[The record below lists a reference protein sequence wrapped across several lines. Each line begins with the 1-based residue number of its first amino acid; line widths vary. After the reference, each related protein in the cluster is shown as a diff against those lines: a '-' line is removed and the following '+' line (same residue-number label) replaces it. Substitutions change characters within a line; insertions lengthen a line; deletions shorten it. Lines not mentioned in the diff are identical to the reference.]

1 MAISQFPQKLLY
13 ATSVVTFVATIAL
26 LPPAVS
32 KEVQPTGRCALTSHE
47 MLFTSTAL
55 EISRLLHDNRITCKD
70 FRNIFETH
78 KQWES
83 DRNIEKSKSH
93 NRNIGIHTEDTQTR
107 LLHER
112 HFNGAD
118 LRGLDMAWVDLTGVH
133 LNGANITGSGT
144 RAKRVPGIPKFLHDI
159 DLSHARL
166 TGAQIG
172 YATAKEALL
181 RFSLLIGVD
190 FKHTDLRGAVLYG
203 SDLRW
208 ASFSNSILTDA
219 DFFETDL

>member
-1 MAISQFPQKLLY
+1 MAISPFPQKLLY
-13 ATSVVTFVATIAL
+13 ATSVMTFVATIAL

-78 KQWES
+78 KQWEN
-83 DRNIEKSKSH
+83 DRNIEKSKPH

-112 HFNGAD
+112 HFNPSLTFGA
-118 LRGLDMAWVDLTGVH
+118 
-133 LNGANITGSGT
+133 
-144 RAKRVPGIPKFLHDI
+144 K
-159 DLSHARL
+159 
-166 TGAQIG
+166 
-172 YATAKEALL
+172 
-181 RFSLLIGVD
+181 
-190 FKHTDLRGAVLYG
+190 
-203 SDLRW
+203 
-208 ASFSNSILTDA
+208 SFVESVW
-219 DFFETDL
+219 